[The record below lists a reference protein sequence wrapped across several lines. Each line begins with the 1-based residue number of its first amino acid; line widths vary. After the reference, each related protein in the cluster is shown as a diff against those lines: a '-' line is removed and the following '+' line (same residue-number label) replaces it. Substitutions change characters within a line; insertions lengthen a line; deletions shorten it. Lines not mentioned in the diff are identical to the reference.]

1 MQPETINFKQFITAY
16 ETNLPFAPWSHD
28 GNDSHRTESDAQ
40 LLHRRSHNGRENWS
54 YKATYEN
61 FYDADGNLEK
71 RNVYD
76 SGEWTSIQYYTW
88 GERTAIQSVKG
99 SAASSAP
106 WFDLNGRRLDNQPT
120 KKGLFIRNGKKV
132 LIK

>member
-1 MQPETINFKQFITAY
+1 MKQIYLSLLGAMMAMTA
-16 ETNLPFAPWSHD
+16 T
-28 GNDSHRTESDAQ
+28 AQ
-40 LLHRRSHNGRENWS
+40 NQKLSSYTVDPTTDEKTWS

-88 GERTAIQSVKG
+88 GERTAIQSVKD